1 MTIKCSAGA
10 LALAAAIFSAGANG
24 AAAQAPG
31 SPPPGAAFPG
41 PPGAGPPGPK
51 GELSGPPRGAPGP
64 ASGPPPGI
72 QLTEAQKVVAAL
84 PPPVK
89 AGVFPQPPVPADAPK
104 PAADPRD
111 FQGVWYHDQPLE
123 TRTAL
128 SDMYGLAAP
137 VSTTGAE
144 VIKRRVMSAEGGKPY
159 ANASS
164 ICLPPGP
171 QWQHDLNFPFQI
183 VQGKTWV
190 EFIFEEYHGRWNISL
205 DPAASPLPAGKEYQ
219 GRSVG
224 HWEGDTLIV
233 ESTDFK
239 QALWLDVDGTPL
251 SADGKLIQRIRKVD
265 DGRGKPFL
273 EIITTI
279 DDPKYYTE
287 TWSIVRRF
295 AWHPNLAVFK
305 EYNCEEQVGDPGVSA
320 DAGLVTEPED

>member
-1 MTIKCSAGA
+1 MTIKCSASA
-10 LALAAAIFSAGANG
+10 LALAAALFSVGANS
-24 AAAQAPG
+24 AAAQA
-31 SPPPGAAFPG
+31 PPPGAAFPG
-41 PPGAGPPGPK
+41 PPGA
-51 GELSGPPRGAPGP
+51 APGG
-64 ASGPPPGI
+64 ALGPPPGV
-72 QLTEAQKVVAAL
+72 QLTEAQKIVAAL

-89 AGVFPQPPVPADAPK
+89 AGVFPKPAVPADAPK

-137 VSTTGAE
+137 VSMTGAQ
-144 VIKRRVMSAEGGKPY
+144 VIQRRVMSAEKGKPY

-171 QWQHDLNFPFQI
+171 QWQRDLNFPFQI

-190 EFIFEEYHGRWNISL
+190 EFIFEEYHGRWNITL
-205 DPAASPLPAGKEYQ
+205 DPAASPLPASLHGKDYQ

-224 HWEGDTLIV
+224 HWEGDTLVV

-251 SADGKLIQRIRKVD
+251 SPEGKLIQRIRKVD
-265 DGRGKPFL
+265 FGDGKPYL
-273 EIITTI
+273 EIITTVS
-279 DDPKYYTE
+279 DPKYYTNP
-287 TWSIVRRF
+287 WNIVRRF
-295 AWHPNLAVFK
+295 AWHPNLAVFV
-305 EYNCEEQVGDPGVSA
+305 EYNCEEQVGDPSVSA
-320 DAGLVTEPED
+320 DAGLVPEPKE